1 MAQESSLINT
11 SGGLIGAGV
20 LANLSG
26 AHGIAGWRW
35 LFIICGSIT
44 VVVALIGAW
53 VLPNFPATAKWLS
66 DEERQFAQWRLV
78 DDAKDNDDA
87 DAVSL
92 LTGLKMALVDYR
104 LYIFILFQHLSL
116 LSQTFQYFFP
126 SIVNT
131 LGYSSTITLLL
142 TVPVWF
148 ATLLV
153 SLLVTWTSGRTGDR
167 SIHIICLMCV
177 SCLGNI
183 IVISTTATGPRFFSM
198 FLMPIGSVPA
208 YQLVLTWVANSFFRP
223 LVKRSA
229 SIAICNM
236 IGSMSSI
243 YGSYMYPIGDAPRY
257 LPGGGAVAGICLLT
271 AVMAFI
277 IRQMLI
283 KENKA
288 LERAQTDGNGI
299 GVENGIRSS
308 FRYIL

>member
-1 MAQESSLINT
+1 MLIGN

-35 LFIICGSIT
+35 LFIICGVIT
-44 VVVALIGAW
+44 ICVALIGAL
-53 VLPNFPATAKWLS
+53 VLPDFPATAKWLS

-92 LTGLKMALVDYR
+92 LTGLKMALGDYR
-104 LYIFILFQHLSL
+104 LYIFILFQHVSL
-116 LSQTFQYFFP
+116 LTQTFQYFFP

-131 LGYSSTITLLL
+131 LGYNSTITLLL

-167 SIHIICLMCV
+167 SIHIICLMCI
-177 SCLGNI
+177 SCIGNI
-183 IVISTTATGPRFFSM
+183 IVVSTTATGPRFFAM
-198 FLMPIGSVPA
+198 FLMPLGSVTA
-208 YQLVLTWVANSFFRP
+208 YQLILTWVANSFFRP

-229 SIAICNM
+229 SIAMCNL

-257 LPGGGAVAGICLLT
+257 LAGGGGVAGLCLFV
-271 AVMAFI
+271 AIIAFV
-277 IRQMLI
+277 IRLMLI
-283 KENKA
+283 RENKK
-288 LERAQTDGNGI
+288 LERAEADGHGSSGVGGI
-299 GVENGIRSS
+299 QSS
-308 FRYIL
+308 FRYII